1 MPELKTPLLKNK
13 KFKFN
18 MPLTKAQVEDDGY
31 LYLEFALA
39 TTDVDLENE
48 QLTER
53 ALKDMVGQALG
64 INVYLDHKYDLNHTV
79 GPVVEAEIK
88 GSELWVKGRVR
99 KELQSQVQDVLDS
112 ETKMGGSFG
121 GICDEEFME
130 NGIRKLDKV
139 NLLDATF
146 TPMPVNTATAG
157 TGKISQKNCTV
168 CNQIFKSIESKY
180 GIQKK
185 DLEAENVTR
194 TEDESYEAIRV
205 AVEAAMEEASHGD
218 GYSPTWIRLTFP
230 DSVIYENWGEGKT
243 YELPY
248 SIDEEGNVTLGEPIE
263 VQEQYVEKKLEVF
276 KTKALEHE
284 PPADY
289 KKKTKGSENMDET
302 KVQEMIDKSNAKLL
316 DELKGIMKPTEPAE
330 PAPVAKELDE
340 DAMVDRVTK
349 GVVKAMGIEVEED
362 PTPEDGKIIIMDSK
376 ALEELQADTIQK
388 TILGIASQRQGEKR
402 AKSVATGKFD
412 LLEETP
418 AEPDKKKGHGVSTRK
433 AAEMHAERKGLKSA

>member
-1 MPELKTPLLKNK
+1 M
-13 KFKFN
+13 
-18 MPLTKAQVEDDGY
+18 
-31 LYLEFALA
+31 
-39 TTDVDLENE
+39 
-48 QLTER
+48 
-53 ALKDMVGQALG
+53 
-64 INVYLDHKYDLNHTV
+64 
-79 GPVVEAEIK
+79 
-88 GSELWVKGRVR
+88 
-99 KELQSQVQDVLDS
+99 
-112 ETKMGGSFG
+112 
-121 GICDEEFME
+121 
-130 NGIRKLDKV
+130 
-139 NLLDATF
+139 
-146 TPMPVNTATAG
+146 
-157 TGKISQKNCTV
+157 
-168 CNQIFKSIESKY
+168 
-180 GIQKK
+180 
-185 DLEAENVTR
+185 
-194 TEDESYEAIRV
+194 
-205 AVEAAMEEASHGD
+205 
-218 GYSPTWIRLTFP
+218 
-230 DSVIYENWGEGKT
+230 
-243 YELPY
+243 
-248 SIDEEGNVTLGEPIE
+248 
-263 VQEQYVEKKLEVF
+263 F

-433 AAEMHAERKGLKSA
+433 AAEMHAERKGLKQA